1 MMQVALSFR
10 DKETLERELKSL
22 ETINDNYPKYIITLD
37 YDNVVYNSIKQIS
50 AIDFLLGR
58 IDI

>member
-22 ETINDNYPKYIITLD
+22 ETINDNYPKYIII
-37 YDNVVYNSIKQIS
+37 VK
-50 AIDFLLGR
+50 
-58 IDI
+58 